1 MLQAQDIS
9 PLHSMELLQEPL
21 TFHDVAVD
29 FTWEEWQ
36 LLGPEQ
42 KDLYRDVMLETY
54 SHLVSVGYEASKP
67 DILSKLDHREAPWT
81 VAGELLCGTR
91 SEIWKRD
98 GHLPE
103 HLQNESLEQWHKF
116 NTCENTVHQSIN
128 HALLPQNHLFNVL
141 KKSMKS
147 DLSLLNQRRDY
158 EITLPIELTEVG
170 KSFLQA
176 NSEKFQAEVKFQESQ
191 KLISTK
197 SQLIKP
203 LKREK
208 AHVMGDGGKAFKK
221 RICLTDHHITHTG
234 EKPHQCSE
242 YGKAFTIFMLTEQ
255 QRTNT
260 REKPFFVCS
269 NCGKGFLQNRDLIV
283 HRRIHRGPKPCIC
296 NECGKGFV
304 NKSNLTVHRRI
315 HTGEKPYICNE
326 CGKGFIQK
334 GDLIAHQRFHTG
346 KTPFMCNEC
355 GKFFARPFGL
365 IKHQRIHTGERPYSC
380 GTCGQ
385 AFAYMPT
392 LVRHEKKHLRRKH
405 DSSVKATCPSS
416 ESPSSSQT
424 SVVLQEI
431 NLINTVTMQVP
442 TVVPQT
448 VLNMSGPLANR
459 NVVIVAQPVA
469 RGAPSGGLAQDSNLL
484 NAVSVVSPSAINY
497 VLLYVTGNK

>member
-1 MLQAQDIS
+1 
-9 PLHSMELLQEPL
+9 MELVQEPL

-36 LLGPEQ
+36 LLDPEQ
-42 KDLYRDVMLETY
+42 KDLYTDVMLETY
-54 SHLVSVGYEASKP
+54 SHLVSVGCEASKP
-67 DILSKLDHREAPWT
+67 DVLSKLDHGEAPWT
-81 VAGELLCGTR
+81 VAGKIHCGTH
-91 SEIWKRD
+91 SEICKHD
-98 GHLPE
+98 HLPE

-116 NTCENTVHQSIN
+116 NTCENT
-128 HALLPQNHLFNVL
+128 
-141 KKSMKS
+141 
-147 DLSLLNQRRDY
+147 RRNY
-158 EITLPIELTEVG
+158 EITLPIELSEVG

-203 LKREK
+203 QKREK
-208 AHVMGDGGKAFKK
+208 AHVMGDCGKAFKK
-221 RICLTDHHITHTG
+221 RICLIDHHITHTG
-234 EKPHQCSE
+234 EKPRQCSE

-255 QRTNT
+255 QRTHT

-346 KTPFMCNEC
+346 KTPFVCNEC
-355 GKFFARPFGL
+355 GKFFSRPFGL

-405 DSSVKATCPSS
+405 GSSVKATCPGS

-469 RGAPSGGLAQDSNLL
+469 RGAPLGGLAQDSNLL
-484 NAVSVVSPSAINY
+484 NAVNVVSPSVINY